1 MLKYLLNKVVK
12 LIVSILIISILLST
26 IIYTIFISINLYKK
40 KYLNIDDYFSLYIF
54 ESFTHSLT
62 IIFIISIVD
71 LIIFSIVIKYINHK
85 TCYFIGSIIAGLIVY
100 LLYASTVVNDF
111 SDIYVNVE
119 IIITTISGYFIAI
132 PIYRFLSKSIKDFK

>member
-12 LIVSILIISILLST
+12 LIVSLLIISILLST
-26 IIYTIFISINLYKK
+26 IVYTIFISINLCKK
-40 KYLNIDDYFSLYIF
+40 KYLNNDDYFSLNIF

-62 IIFIISIVD
+62 IIFIISIIDFIV
-71 LIIFSIVIKYINHK
+71 FSFVIKYINHK

-100 LLYASTVVNDF
+100 LLYASTVVNDL

-132 PIYRFLSKSIKDFK
+132 PIYRFLCKSIKDFK